1 MQENKPPALVYNASS
16 PTNLYCAPGKKS
28 AFQYSEKI
36 SNAYFEILISTVV
49 IGIDGEN
56 YLWGLFVRS
65 KGKSDPWQIGST
77 TT

>member
-1 MQENKPPALVYNASS
+1 MFLPQLICIVHLE
-16 PTNLYCAPGKKS
+16 KS

-36 SNAYFEILISTVV
+36 SNAHFEILISTVV

-65 KGKSDPWQIGST
+65 KGKSDPWQFGST

>member
-1 MQENKPPALVYNASS
+1 MQENKPPALVYNVSS
-16 PTNLYCAPGKKS
+16 PTNLYCAPGKS

-36 SNAYFEILISTVV
+36 SNAHFEILISTVV

-56 YLWGLFVRS
+56 YLWGLFVRL
-65 KGKSDPWQIGST
+65 KGNSDPWQFGST